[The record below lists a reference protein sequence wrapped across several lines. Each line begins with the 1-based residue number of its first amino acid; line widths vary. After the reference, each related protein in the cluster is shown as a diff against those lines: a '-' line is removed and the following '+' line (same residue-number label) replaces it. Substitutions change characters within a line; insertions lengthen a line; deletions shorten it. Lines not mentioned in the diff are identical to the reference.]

1 MCIYTP
7 ITRHLF
13 ADGVRRLLIIALF
26 MTTLLFISLCNE
38 MCVWKWNCRVM
49 KGLDHQFVS
58 LVLMIP
64 TSGHAVSPHS
74 IRRVQYFHPL
84 LRVVSCLLKERML
97 RNVYFFSA
105 PRPPAPQPVAFCV
118 WSAGLI
124 PTGPGYV
131 KAGSRLVSWNG
142 R

>member
-26 MTTLLFISLCNE
+26 VTTLLFISLCNE
-38 MCVWKWNCRVM
+38 MCVRKWNCRVM
-49 KGLDHQFVS
+49 KGMDHQFVS

-64 TSGHAVSPHS
+64 TSGHAFSPHS
-74 IRRVQYFHPL
+74 VRRVQYFHPL

-105 PRPPAPQPVAFCV
+105 PPPCSPTSCILRLVCRINTDRTWLREGRQQ
-118 WSAGLI
+118 AGLME
-124 PTGPGYV
+124 
-131 KAGSRLVSWNG
+131 W
-142 R
+142 